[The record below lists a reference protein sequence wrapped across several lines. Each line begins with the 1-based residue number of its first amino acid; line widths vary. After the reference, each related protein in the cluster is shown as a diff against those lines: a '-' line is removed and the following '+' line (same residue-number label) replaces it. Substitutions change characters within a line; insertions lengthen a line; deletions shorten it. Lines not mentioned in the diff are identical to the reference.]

1 MNKKLF
7 LFLITLLSSLSAVFA
22 QRQKV
27 ILDCD
32 LGDDI
37 DDAYALELLISNA
50 DKFEILGITTCYGRT
65 PDRAELACKLLYE
78 AGMERIPVAVGR
90 NTSSQDERANWY
102 ADQFYY
108 SKGFTKGQPIQ
119 QSAADFI
126 ISQLKKYPNEV
137 ILFSVGPVTNMSDVI
152 KKDPEALKLAKN
164 VVAMF
169 GSFYVGYNGSPTPIP
184 EWNVRCDIEAAQRF
198 VNSGAKLIYA
208 GLDVTTF
215 VKLDKANREK
225 LLYRQ
230 SPVTNALSAL
240 TTLWG
245 HETPTLFDAVAVGYA
260 LYPDLFKMQQVHV
273 TVDKEGYTRVDNT
286 QPPNCSVLTFIN
298 TEEFIKRIMQ
308 VYLRQNLGRPN

>member
-1 MNKKLF
+1 MALTFSGNRHRRRRLAAHGALGLVSPAAK
-7 LFLITLLSSLSAVFA
+7 
-22 QRQKV
+22 
-27 ILDCD
+27 
-32 LGDDI
+32 GDD
-37 DDAYALELLISNA
+37 
-50 DKFEILGITTCYGRT
+50 
-65 PDRAELACKLLYE
+65 
-78 AGMERIPVAVGR
+78 
-90 NTSSQDERANWY
+90 
-102 ADQFYY
+102 
-108 SKGFTKGQPIQ
+108 GFH
-119 QSAADFI
+119 AA
-126 ISQLKKYPNEV
+126 QH
-137 ILFSVGPVTNMSDVI
+137 LFRQM
-152 KKDPEALKLAKN
+152 AKN